1 MENPNG
7 IEEHFNSMRFD
18 FLEELMFEG
27 SEFNDCTLS
36 NEELLEFVT
45 PSQEKWN
52 ALPPKDHP
60 SQLSKI
66 DVTKDLQWKLAKKE
80 IEHF

>member
-60 SQLSKI
+60 SQLKI
-66 DVTKDLQWKLAKKE
+66 DVTKVG
-80 IEHF
+80 